1 MNRPFLRPV
10 GGDCDL
16 DVLVQPGARKTAL
29 GPVHGDRIKVAIS
42 APPTD
47 GRANDAVVRYFA
59 DIVGLAPSMIELKR
73 GASDRRKTL
82 RFHGVSEQELLRL
95 LVASGLQIQT
105 TG

>member
-1 MNRPFLRPV
+1 MSLPFLRAV
-10 GGDCDL
+10 GSDCDL

-47 GRANDAVVRYFA
+47 GRANDAVVRFFA
-59 DIVGLAPSMIELKR
+59 DLVGIAPSMIELRR

-82 RFHGVSEQELLRL
+82 RFCGVSEQEVLRL
-95 LVASGLQIQT
+95 LIAAGLQIQT